1 LQAAHPSLRGSREL
15 QLFLEASETEFA
27 IEVSRS
33 LVEDPAA
40 AGAAKKTLTGAVTF
54 LRELSHTASNLY
66 HKRSDDEE
74 EDAQY
79 LRVRVF
85 VSGGIRWSRVGGR
98 GFGGHGVGGRVGTNT
113 WM

>member
-1 LQAAHPSLRGSREL
+1 MHTCLDVQPAERGPLHPPLQAAHPSLRGSREL

-79 LRVRVF
+79 LRVRMLAE
-85 VSGGIRWSRVGGR
+85 
-98 GFGGHGVGGRVGTNT
+98 
-113 WM
+113 WMR